1 MDSNDPQTDQKSKR
15 ATGFWPKCHK
25 TIYDGPICV
34 CPDQISA
41 IVLSNLGHWL
51 TGPGHFQQRTAD
63 SAFFQS
69 SNVVQKASHFS
80 ECYDIQVQ
88 KHSLHLYIVAAR
100 NASLKSVTFF

>member
-1 MDSNDPQTDQKSKR
+1 MYSNTGSRFPDQIW
-15 ATGFWPKCHK
+15 G
-25 TIYDGPICV
+25 
-34 CPDQISA
+34 PDQISA
-41 IVLSNLGHWL
+41 IVLSNLGPWL

-88 KHSLHLYIVAAR
+88 KHSPHLYIVAAR
-100 NASLKSVTFF
+100 NASHKSVTLFLIDIL